1 MDNFKA
7 TIRESS
13 KQLTARE
20 KLKYMDTQLSTNLSE
35 VTEEIIITPD
45 FYVVVDVHNEN
56 SEDNDY
62 GQYRVID
69 KDGTDYYTGSDSFW
83 RAFKTIFDTMLG
95 EEEDYQIRVF
105 QRESANYK
113 GKYLISCAIVS
124 L

>member
-35 VTEEIIITPD
+35 VTDEIIITPD
-45 FYVVVDVHNEN
+45 FYVVVDVHNES
-56 SEDNDY
+56 SEDIDY
-62 GQYRVID
+62 VQYHVID

-95 EEEDYQIRVF
+95 EEEEYQIRVF

-113 GKYLISCAIVS
+113 GKYFISCAIV
-124 L
+124 

>member
-35 VTEEIIITPD
+35 VTDEIIITPD

-56 SEDNDY
+56 SEDKDY
-62 GQYRVID
+62 VQYHVID
-69 KDGTDYYTGSDSFW
+69 KDGTDYYTGSESFW

-113 GKYLISCAIVS
+113 GKYFISCAIV
-124 L
+124 